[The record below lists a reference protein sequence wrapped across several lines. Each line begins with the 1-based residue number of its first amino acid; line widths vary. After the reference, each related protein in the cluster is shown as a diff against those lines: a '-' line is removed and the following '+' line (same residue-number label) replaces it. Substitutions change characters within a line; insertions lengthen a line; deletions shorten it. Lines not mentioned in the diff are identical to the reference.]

1 VTDAGEEQRRR
12 IDGVLFDYG
21 ETLVAFS
28 RPHEALAEAEQRIL
42 AVLAAAGRAWGRPAP
57 SATTIRAVFDR
68 IDREVV
74 AHQRSGAL
82 EEMDLAV
89 VSLGAYADAGFVLD
103 DALLDEVLRIEQEA
117 WWRGAHVDPEAVPL
131 LEFLRRR
138 GIRVGLCSNA
148 PYRVQSLHAQLAFL
162 GLDSHLDA
170 VTFSA
175 EVGWRKPSPHI
186 FEAAMRV
193 LGTGAARTV
202 MVGDS
207 ETADIAGAH
216 AAGMRAVL
224 LSRSGDSGSS
234 GADAVITALRAL
246 PGALRNMGIYLD

>member
-1 VTDAGEEQRRR
+1 VTGAGEEQRRR

-21 ETLVAFS
+21 ETLVEFS
-28 RPHEALAEAEQRIL
+28 RPHQALADAEQRIL
-42 AVLAAAGRAWGRPAP
+42 ALVAASGRTAP
-57 SATTIRAVFDR
+57 SPTTLRAVFDR
-68 IDREVV
+68 VDREV
-74 AHQRSGAL
+74 AEHQRSGAL
-82 EEMDLAV
+82 EEMDLAA
-89 VSLGAYADAGFVLD
+89 VSLRAYADAALVLD

-117 WWRGAHVDPEAVPL
+117 WWRGVNVDQEAVPVV
-131 LEFLRRR
+131 EFLRGH

-148 PYRVQSLHAQLAFL
+148 PYRLRSLHEQLAFL

-175 EVGWRKPSPHI
+175 EVGWRKPSPRI
-186 FEAAMRV
+186 FEAAIRA
-193 LGTGAARTV
+193 LGTVTARTV

-216 AAGMRAVL
+216 AAGMRVVL
-224 LSRSGDSGSS
+224 LDRSGDRGSS
-234 GADAVITALRAL
+234 EADAVISALRAL